1 MKQESFD
8 KGAEVFFFFST
19 LENICDISSK
29 WNSDCMQKI
38 EFL

>member
-1 MKQESFD
+1 MKQESSN
-8 KGAEVFFFFST
+8 KEVEVFFFFFT

-29 WNSDCMQKI
+29 WTSDCMQKI

>member
-1 MKQESFD
+1 MKQESSD
-8 KGAEVFFFFST
+8 KEAEWFFFFT

-29 WNSDCMQKI
+29 WSSDCMQKI

>member
-1 MKQESFD
+1 MKQESSN
-8 KGAEVFFFFST
+8 KEVEVFFFFT

-29 WNSDCMQKI
+29 WTSDCMQKI